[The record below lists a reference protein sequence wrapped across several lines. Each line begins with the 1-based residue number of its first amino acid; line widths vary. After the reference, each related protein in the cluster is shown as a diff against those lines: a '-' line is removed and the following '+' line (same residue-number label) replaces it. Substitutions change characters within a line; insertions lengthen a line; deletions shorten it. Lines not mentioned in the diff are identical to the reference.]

1 MSSSSTPETT
11 TGNNGGRAETA
22 AAANA
27 GGWRWEVADVVRRYG
42 DEFRARYR
50 PLPEQRRVLWAIE
63 NCQTEV
69 LGGHW
74 MHCEGCA
81 REHGAYHSCR
91 NRHCPSCLG
100 SASARWVEAERA
112 QLLAVPYFHVVFTLP
127 HKLNPL
133 LRVNQALL
141 YGLLFQC
148 AAATLQQFAADP
160 DWLGAQLGITAVL
173 HTWGQTM
180 EYHVHLHCVVT
191 GGGLGFD
198 GKRWKLPRKGR
209 RAKGFLF
216 HVKPLAVV
224 FRAKYIEE
232 LQRLRQQGTLVH
244 LGQSASLAD
253 DASWRKLL
261 DAVRAQNWVVYAKR
275 PFAGPDRV
283 LKYLSRYTHRVA
295 PVSPARAAEG
305 VRAHPALRDCRQP
318 WPQGETRAG
327 PASPR
332 CCHPGRSWKERTV
345 AVGHGHQCGAAREA
359 HGSVVSALRFDAP
372 LHHQGDPPTAAQPIA
387 MSSANAT
394 SKIWRATAARTG
406 RLVLT
411 SGNAALR
418 PQSHHRS
425 PTGPDFVP
433 RSLPRNAQTNR
444 PR

>member
-1 MSSSSTPETT
+1 MSSSSPPETT
-11 TGNNGGRAETA
+11 TGKNGGSAETA

-27 GGWRWEVADVVRRYG
+27 GGRRWEVADVVRRYG
-42 DEFRARYR
+42 DEFRALYR

-100 SASARWVEAERA
+100 SACARWVEAERA
-112 QLLAVPYFHVVFTLP
+112 QLLPVPYFHVVFTLP
-127 HKLNPL
+127 HTLNPL

-191 GGGLGFD
+191 GGGLGCD

-209 RAKGFLF
+209 KGKGFLF
-216 HVKPLAVV
+216 HVLPLGEV
-224 FRAKYIEE
+224 FRAKYRDGLE
-232 LQRLRQQGTLVH
+232 RLRREGKLVY
-244 LGQSASLAD
+244 LGESAGLAD
-253 DASWRKLL
+253 DASWRKWL
-261 DAVRAQNWVVYAKR
+261 DEVLAQNWVVYAKR

-295 PVSPARAAEG
+295 ISNQRIVDINDETGKVHFTYKDYRGAKESEG
-305 VRAHPALRDCRQP
+305 VEGDGKKGKEKKPKRRVMKLDVMEFLRRFLQHVRPKGFVRIRHYGIVGNRGRKEKLAQARRALGVATPVDPGENALSLSATDTNEEPQEKPTGRRCPHCGSTHLRIIRAIPRQP
-318 WPQGETRAG
+318 
-327 PASPR
+327 
-332 CCHPGRSWKERTV
+332 RS
-345 AVGHGHQCGAAREA
+345 
-359 HGSVVSALRFDAP
+359 
-372 LHHQGDPPTAAQPIA
+372 
-387 MSSANAT
+387 
-394 SKIWRATAARTG
+394 
-406 RLVLT
+406 
-411 SGNAALR
+411 
-418 PQSHHRS
+418 RS
-425 PTGPDFVP
+425 P
-433 RSLPRNAQTNR
+433 
-444 PR
+444 